1 MDIPGPSVAAP
12 RRLSVLP
19 APTGWPLIGHLHR
32 MRPLQMHRQ
41 LEAWAQELGTP
52 YRLRLGPI
60 DVLVHDDPEVA
71 QAVLRDRP
79 HTIRRASVL
88 RSVMR
93 EMGLDGVFSV
103 EGEAWQPQ
111 RRLIMGALNVS
122 HFRGFY
128 PTLAAIT
135 ARLHRRWSAAAERGA
150 VVEMTEDLMRY
161 TVDVTSALSFGED
174 PNTLDNPGHV
184 IQQHLASIFP
194 MLMKRTMA
202 IVPHWRWLR
211 LPADRALDRDLKAV
225 HAYAHER
232 IARARERMAADP
244 SPVPRNALEAMLAQ
258 ADVEGSGFTDEVVVA
273 NVLTLLLAGEDTT
286 AHSLAWTMLFLAQR
300 PALQQRLHGLA
311 VSVLGAA
318 PLAPVPD
325 GYDAVKALEPF
336 EGLALEA
343 LRFKPVVAFLGLEAK
358 LDTVIGDVAVPKGT
372 RYFFINRPAQ
382 LSGRHFGCPH
392 EYKPERWSHGHGGAE
407 AGADGAHDTRAFLQ
421 FGAGP
426 RVCPGRHLATVEMR
440 LVLAMLLRDFEIEL
454 ACDPADIEEVLNFTN
469 MPSRMPVRLKRRGA
483 VVA

>member
-1 MDIPGPSVAAP
+1 MSA
-12 RRLSVLP
+12 LP
-19 APTGWPLIGHLHR
+19 QPPAWPLVGHLHR
-32 MRPLQMHRQ
+32 IRPLRMHQQ
-41 LEAWAQELGTP
+41 LEAWARELGTP
-52 YRLRLGPI
+52 YRLRLGPV
-60 DVLVHDDPEVA
+60 DVLVDDDPEIA

-103 EGEAWQPQ
+103 EGDAWQPQ

-128 PTLAAIT
+128 PTLADIT
-135 ARLHRRWSAAAERGA
+135 ARLHRRWLAAADRGA
-150 VVEMTEDLMRY
+150 VVEMTDDLMRY

-194 MLMKRTMA
+194 MTMKRTMA
-202 IVPHWRWLR
+202 IVPYWRWLR

-273 NVLTLLLAGEDTT
+273 NVLQLLLAGEDTT

-300 PALQQRLHGLA
+300 PALQQRMHALA

-318 PLAPVPD
+318 PQLPVPA

-343 LRFKPVVAFLGLEAK
+343 LRLKPVVALLGLEAK
-358 LDTVIGDVAVPKGT
+358 KDTVIGNVAVPKGT

-382 LSGRHFGCPH
+382 VSRRHFGCPQ
-392 EYKPERWSHGHGGAE
+392 EYKPERWTRAAGE
-407 AGADGAHDTRAFLQ
+407 AAGRHDPHDVHDPRAFLQ

-440 LVLAMLLRDFEIEL
+440 LVLAMLLRDFELEL
-454 ACDPADIEEVLNFTN
+454 ACDPAEITEVLNFTN
-469 MPSRMPVRLKRRGA
+469 MPSRMPVRLRARA
-483 VVA
+483 WRA

>member
-1 MDIPGPSVAAP
+1 
-12 RRLSVLP
+12 
-19 APTGWPLIGHLHR
+19 
-32 MRPLQMHRQ
+32 MHQQ
-41 LEAWAQELGTP
+41 LEAWARQLGTP

-71 QAVLRDRP
+71 QSVLRDRP
-79 HTIRRASVL
+79 GTIRRASVL

-103 EGEAWQPQ
+103 EGEAWLPQ

-128 PTLAAIT
+128 PTLATIT
-135 ARLHRRWSAAAERGA
+135 ERLHRRWVDAAQRGA
-150 VVEMTEDLMRY
+150 VVEMGEDLVRY

-174 PNTLDNPGHV
+174 PNTLENPGQI

-194 MLMKRTMA
+194 MIMKRTLA
-202 IVPHWRWLR
+202 VWPYWRWLR

-232 IARARERMAADP
+232 IARARERMAVEP

-258 ADVEGSGFTDEVVVA
+258 ADVEGSGFTDEVIVA

-300 PALQQRLHGLA
+300 PALQQRMHMLA
-311 VSVLGAA
+311 VSVLGVA
-318 PLAPVPD
+318 PAPPVPASH
-325 GYDAVKALEPF
+325 DAVKALEPF

-343 LRFKPVVAFLGLEAK
+343 LRLKPVIGFIGLEARTE
-358 LDTVIGDVAVPKGT
+358 TVIAGVLAPKGT

-382 LSGRHFGCPH
+382 ISPRHYGCPQ
-392 EYKPERWSHGHGGAE
+392 EYRPERWRHGAE
-407 AGADGAHDTRAFLQ
+407 AVDGVHDPRAFLQ

-454 ACDPADIEEVLNFTN
+454 ACEPGEITEVLNFTN
-469 MPSRMPVRLKRRGA
+469 MPSKMPVRLKRRA
-483 VVA
+483 TADA